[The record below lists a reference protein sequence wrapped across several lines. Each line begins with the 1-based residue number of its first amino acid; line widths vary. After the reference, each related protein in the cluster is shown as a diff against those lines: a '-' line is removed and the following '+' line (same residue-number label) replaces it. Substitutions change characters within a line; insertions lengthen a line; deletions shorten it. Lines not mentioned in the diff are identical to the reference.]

1 MKKYYVKFIRTLYL
15 EIEVEAEDK
24 GQAESLAWEELDKD
38 PDQRDKDWEVNFIYK
53 EEQ

>member
-1 MKKYYVKFIRTLYL
+1 MKKYYVEFHRTSYL
-15 EIEVEAEDK
+15 EIEVDAEDR

-38 PDQRDKDWEVNFIYK
+38 PDQRGKDWEVHFIHK